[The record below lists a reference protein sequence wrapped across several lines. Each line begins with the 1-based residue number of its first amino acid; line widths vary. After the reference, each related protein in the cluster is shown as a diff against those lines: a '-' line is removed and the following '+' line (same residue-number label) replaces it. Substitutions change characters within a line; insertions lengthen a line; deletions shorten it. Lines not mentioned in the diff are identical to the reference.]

1 MGFSLIGSAAEE
13 PSKSFGK
20 RKRVVSD
27 NVEIIKGKS
36 STPKLDSKQQSPQ
49 TQTTTPSTLTTSI
62 ASPVPELTETPPELP
77 STSSSSQPNPPN
89 NIIIE
94 GGEVIKI
101 VRMKQEEI
109 INCTCGFSEE
119 DGLMIQCELC
129 LCWQH
134 AYCNN
139 IERESQ
145 VPDKYVCYI
154 CQNPLKE
161 RLSRKYYH
169 DQDWLKQGVLPVG
182 SYHTK
187 DEQVLHQRFDKL
199 RKCNDLCGGVLE
211 LKDYLQSL
219 AVKMKIAE

>member
-1 MGFSLIGSAAEE
+1 MPLTPSLSNSPVSPQSQ
-13 PSKSFGK
+13 PSNTPPQNPS
-20 RKRVVSD
+20 
-27 NVEIIKGKS
+27 S
-36 STPKLDSKQQSPQ
+36 ST
-49 TQTTTPSTLTTSI
+49 T
-62 ASPVPELTETPPELP
+62 
-77 STSSSSQPNPPN
+77 STSQPDPPN

-139 IERESQ
+139 IEKESQ
-145 VPDKYVCYI
+145 VPDKYICYI
-154 CQNPLKE
+154 CQNPLQE

-169 DQDWLKQGVLPVG
+169 DQDWLKQGILPVG

-187 DEQVLHQRFDKL
+187 DEHVLQQRFDKL
-199 RKCNDLCGGVLE
+199 KRCNDLCGGLLE
-211 LKDYLQSL
+211 LKEYLHSL
-219 AVKMKIAE
+219 EIKMKISQ